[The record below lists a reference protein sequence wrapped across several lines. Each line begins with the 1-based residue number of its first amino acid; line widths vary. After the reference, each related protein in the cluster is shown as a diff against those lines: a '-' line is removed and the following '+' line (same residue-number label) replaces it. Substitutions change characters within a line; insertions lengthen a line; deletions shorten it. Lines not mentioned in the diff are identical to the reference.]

1 MNFPNEYG
9 MPETWQVKAIG
20 HVQGVGYRDACIR
33 YARAQG
39 IIGWVRNRVDGSVEL
54 MLQGS
59 KGQLGEMC
67 SWLRHGIPAAHVKKL
82 EVSEV
87 PPPSPRFNRFDRLPT
102 L

>member
-1 MNFPNEYG
+1 MNFPNEGG

-20 HVQGVGYRDACIR
+20 RVQGVGYQDACIR
-33 YARAQG
+33 YARAQD
-39 IIGWVRNRVDGSVEL
+39 ITGWVRNRVDGSVEL

-59 KGQLGEMC
+59 KEQLADMC
-67 SWLRHGIPAAHVKKL
+67 RWLGDGIPAAHVEKL

-87 PPPSPRFNRFDRLPT
+87 PPPSPRFNRFDCLPN